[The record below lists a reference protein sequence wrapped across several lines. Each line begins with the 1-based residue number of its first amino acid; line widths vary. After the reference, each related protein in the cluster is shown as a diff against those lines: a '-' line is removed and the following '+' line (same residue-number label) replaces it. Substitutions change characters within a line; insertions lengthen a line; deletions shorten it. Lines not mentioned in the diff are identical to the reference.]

1 TNWCPEK
8 KAKLVPLATRRGGA
22 ADDRPRYRRKV
33 SGEPVRQQPQ
43 FGPRHSGTMTV
54 DDVNSIYVGGLPYS
68 ATEETLRRVFSFYGA
83 IVAVKII
90 NDRATRGKCYGFVT
104 FRNPRSVFGAIDDM
118 NGKPIDGRP
127 VRVNSVTTRGRANF
141 GREQFRHD
149 VERRMD
155 WERNRDRERDYDDV
169 DDRDRYHEQYSDRSR
184 EHDRSWG
191 PEGDR
196 EREYEH
202 MHEHEHD
209 RSGDGYMDRDRIQDR
224 VESEQDPGRDVGWNW
239 ERGRDS
245 GSIGRE
251 VDGSND
257 DDRIV
262 DKDQLSRKPNGSTYN
277 DRSTRD
283 ISSELGDDYDDDELK
298 VQLER
303 SIQRHDDLK
312 KEVSLM
318 EGRLEDKQ
326 ELVSGLQRKAKKLED
341 ALVGA
346 KRRTSQR
353 KAQLAKLHKCYM
365 QMKEYTERLKSTE
378 HELQTL
384 VDSTLIESDAGGEV
398 EY

>member
-149 VERRMD
+149 VER
-155 WERNRDRERDYDDV
+155 DRERDYDDV

-262 DKDQLSRKPNGSTYN
+262 DKDQLSRKPNG
-277 DRSTRD
+277 
-283 ISSELGDDYDDDELK
+283 
-298 VQLER
+298 
-303 SIQRHDDLK
+303 
-312 KEVSLM
+312 
-318 EGRLEDKQ
+318 
-326 ELVSGLQRKAKKLED
+326 
-341 ALVGA
+341 
-346 KRRTSQR
+346 
-353 KAQLAKLHKCYM
+353 
-365 QMKEYTERLKSTE
+365 
-378 HELQTL
+378 
-384 VDSTLIESDAGGEV
+384 
-398 EY
+398 